1 MKLALDLG
9 RQLDADVFVAHR
21 GPSVS
26 ATIVTVAKFIAGELT
41 KRFAG
46 GNDDRRRPNQASG
59 AAAWP
64 LLRSRALA

>member
-46 GNDDRRRPNQASG
+46 GNDDRRPNQASG
-59 AAAWP
+59 AAARP